1 VETILR
7 NFISK
12 LTTGAVADNEAES
25 EKALHMAAALLL
37 VEVGQADF
45 KWDDAEI
52 SVAIRRLADRFS
64 LPVSEA
70 EILFEEARKQS
81 CAEVSLHP
89 TLRAINDSC
98 DKQQKRRIL
107 EDCWRVAFAD
117 GKIDRYEEHHI
128 RRIAELLYLPHSDF
142 IRAKLRAESETERLT
157 GAFLH
162 PPK

>member
-1 VETILR
+1 METILR

-12 LTTGAVADNEAES
+12 LTTGEGADTGAGS
-25 EKALHMAAALLL
+25 EKALHMATALLL

-52 SVAIRRLADRFS
+52 SVIIKRLADTFS

-70 EILFEEARKQS
+70 EMLFEQARKQS

-98 DKQQKRRIL
+98 DKQQKRKIL

-142 IRAKLRAESETERLT
+142 IRAKLRAESEAERLT